1 MDESADDTPS
11 QPSDTERIGETD
23 IPFEEIEDGVPV
35 NFVDGEGVPED
46 TQPQPEPVD
55 EDIVVVEGI
64 RESDVV
70 DNAQNLSNSI
80 DAAIYTYNSD
90 ESKGMAYKSSDNEN
104 TYIYAITELPDLVDE
119 NDEAMYEGW
128 LVNENTSDTITIGHL
143 SRVEEGNYDLIFLSK
158 NDLTDF
164 KKLYITKESNY
175 QDDVME
181 EKIQE
186 ADFIKL

>member
-1 MDESADDTPS
+1 
-11 QPSDTERIGETD
+11 
-23 IPFEEIEDGVPV
+23 
-35 NFVDGEGVPED
+35 
-46 TQPQPEPVD
+46 
-55 EDIVVVEGI
+55 
-64 RESDVV
+64 
-70 DNAQNLSNSI
+70 
-80 DAAIYTYNSD
+80 
-90 ESKGMAYKSSDNEN
+90 
-104 TYIYAITELPDLVDE
+104 
-119 NDEAMYEGW
+119 MYEGW